1 MIDKVRIK
9 DAELESKLQIIDNY
23 MERNDHRKRQDKL
36 VHGYYK
42 HRCWML
48 IEKHNEVSP
57 YKHKSL
63 VQIQDSMMLDLKTN
77 VDPPAGGRQW
87 SSINEQK
94 PGNKKNTKSILS
106 ISFRRGGEIEG
117 AKPKTMEHQ
126 QQWRKLSGQKI
137 LRPIEDEVRFAILRE
152 KEMGHQL
159 KVCIGTD
166 SQVKGKETEFATV
179 IVFIRKGKGGF
190 MFICNETTKQK
201 MSIKQ
206 RMLLEVA
213 KSIDVAYALCK
224 VFTVY
229 NVDMEV
235 HADINTNPNFK
246 SNDAL
251 KEAMG
256 YIMGMG
262 FAFKAK
268 PEAFAS
274 SSCANKVVQ

>member
-1 MIDKVRIK
+1 
-9 DAELESKLQIIDNY
+9 
-23 MERNDHRKRQDKL
+23 
-36 VHGYYK
+36 
-42 HRCWML
+42 
-48 IEKHNEVSP
+48 
-57 YKHKSL
+57 
-63 VQIQDSMMLDLKTN
+63 
-77 VDPPAGGRQW
+77 
-87 SSINEQK
+87 
-94 PGNKKNTKSILS
+94 
-106 ISFRRGGEIEG
+106 
-117 AKPKTMEHQ
+117 MEHH
-126 QQWRKLSGQKI
+126 QQWRKLNGQKI
-137 LRPIEDEVRFAILRE
+137 HQPIEDEVRSAILRE
-152 KEMGHQL
+152 KEMGYQL

-166 SQVKGKETEFATV
+166 SQVKACSGRSVGGKETEFATV

-190 MFICNETTKQK
+190 MYINNETSLQK

-206 RMLLEVA
+206 RMLTEVA
-213 KSIDVAYALCK
+213 KSIDVAYALCRI
-224 VFTVY
+224 FTLY

-235 HADINTNPNFK
+235 HADINSNPNFK